1 MDSNRTGYGFAAL
14 ALAFVIG
21 GLIGAGLGFL
31 FAPRTGRETREKIK
45 ERGGEHVENSGMR
58 LRPFG
63 RRLKDWLKP
72 EKKNFLKSG
81 EKFRSQ
87 LGELRKRFLQKRK
100 KRKQKK
106 RKFFASGVAVVKI
119 NNRFGAGCVTSL
131 INRL

>member
-1 MDSNRTGYGFAAL
+1 MDSNRTEYNFSAL

-45 ERGGEHVENSGMR
+45 ERGGEHVENFGMR

-81 EKFRSQ
+81 KKFRSQ
-87 LGELRKRFLQKRK
+87 LGELKKRFLQKK
-100 KRKQKK
+100 DEEE
-106 RKFFASGVAVVKI
+106 VKE
-119 NNRFGAGCVTSL
+119 A
-131 INRL
+131 